1 MNMIQQKID
10 ALIIDD
16 EQHCRS
22 SLRKQLEWSCP
33 EINIIGEA
41 QDASSG
47 YTQIKDLKP
56 DLIFLDVEMPDQN
69 GFDLL
74 KRFEQYDFEVIFTT
88 AYDSFALDAFRV
100 NAVEYLLKPIEE
112 DQLLMAIE
120 KVSIYLRNKEPQRII
135 DEILNNYK
143 HLPLTHKVAFPTSEG
158 MTFLPLNEIVR
169 CEGEGSYS
177 KIYSK
182 NGETLFIA
190 KTLKYIEQLCASD
203 YLLRIHQS
211 HLINVAFV
219 EKYLKQDGGSIL
231 MQDGTSVPISR
242 SKKEVWQEWMR
253 G

>member
-1 MNMIQQKID
+1 MSKAEQKIN

-16 EQHCRS
+16 ELHCRS

-41 QDASSG
+41 HDATSG
-47 YTQIKDLKP
+47 YTQINELKP

-74 KRFEQYDFEVIFTT
+74 KRFDQHDFEVIFTT
-88 AYDSFALDAFRV
+88 AYDSFALEAFRV
-100 NAVEYLLKPIEE
+100 NAVDYLLKPIEE

-120 KVSIYLRNKEPQRII
+120 KVKIYYRNKNPQRII
-135 DEILNNYK
+135 DDILNNYQ
-143 HLPLTHKVAFPTSEG
+143 HVPLTNKIAFPTSEG
-158 MTFLPLNEIVR
+158 ITFLPLNEIIR

-177 KIYSK
+177 KIFSK
-182 NGETLFIA
+182 NGESLFIA
-190 KTLKYIEQLCASD
+190 KTLKYIEELCNSKH
-203 YLLRIHQS
+203 LLRIHQS

-219 EKYLKQDGGSIL
+219 DKYMKHDGGSIL

-242 SKKEVWQEWMR
+242 SKKEVWQEWVKR
-253 G
+253 